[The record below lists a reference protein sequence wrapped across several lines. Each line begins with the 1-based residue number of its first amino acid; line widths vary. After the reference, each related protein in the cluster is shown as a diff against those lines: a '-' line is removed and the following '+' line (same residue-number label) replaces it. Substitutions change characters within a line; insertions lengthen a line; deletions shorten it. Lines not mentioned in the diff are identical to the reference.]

1 MTETAT
7 CPFQENTTNN
17 TGREVDRA
25 QVTVKSEKNFASVD
39 TGEAVLIIPCKICND
54 KASGFHYGVHSC
66 EGCKG
71 FFRRTIRK
79 SLTYKPCDGSCTVH
93 RRSRNKCQYCRF
105 QKCLNAGMS
114 HDSVRFGRM
123 PKVEREKIILELQT
137 VRFGRMPKVER
148 DKIILELQTVRFGR
162 MRKVEREKI
171 ILELQSK
178 KDSMF
183 DEAEAVRFGRMPK
196 VEREKIILEL
206 QTVRFGRMPKV
217 EREKIILELQTVR
230 FGRMPKVER
239 EKIILELQTVRF
251 GRMPKV
257 EREKIILELQTVRFG
272 RMPKVE
278 REKIILELQSKKDS
292 VFDEA
297 EHEIQL
303 KVMIDSIVRVYEE
316 TCITHAKMEVMRKK
330 IKENAMDHKL
340 YDKPFPPGEGIL
352 DALFPKSG
360 VVLSD
365 VQRILDALQ
374 KETVR
379 GIEAMAKFAKGIPGF
394 LELDLNDQ
402 VTLLKY
408 SSYEVCLVIASRL
421 LYDLKFYIGYSGVV
435 VTLEAMKSLSLW
447 PIMEPKYQFWK
458 AINVLALTETEMA
471 LFCSIII
478 MSSECLFVSD
488 FQPEYMSVSDRTN
501 LVNRQQ
507 IEEIQERMTEGLE
520 FQLKR
525 NHPSSPRHLARLLVK
540 LADLRQ
546 LATEHIDMLKRFDVG
561 KSPSRPIPPL
571 LREVFGIHEA
581 H

>member
-1 MTETAT
+1 MADTAMTETAT
-7 CPFQENTTNN
+7 CPFQEKTTNN
-17 TGREVDRA
+17 KRPEVDRT

-123 PKVEREKIILELQT
+123 PKVEREKIILELQN
-137 VRFGRMPKVER
+137 
-148 DKIILELQTVRFGR
+148 Q
-162 MRKVEREKI
+162 
-171 ILELQSK
+171 
-178 KDSMF
+178 
-183 DEAEAVRFGRMPK
+183 
-196 VEREKIILEL
+196 
-206 QTVRFGRMPKV
+206 
-217 EREKIILELQTVR
+217 
-230 FGRMPKVER
+230 
-239 EKIILELQTVRF
+239 
-251 GRMPKV
+251 
-257 EREKIILELQTVRFG
+257 
-272 RMPKVE
+272 
-278 REKIILELQSKKDS
+278 KDS

-316 TCITHAKMEVMRKK
+316 TCITHAKMEVIRKK

-365 VQRILDALQ
+365 VQRILEALQ

-402 VTLLKY
+402 
-408 SSYEVCLVIASRL
+408 
-421 LYDLKFYIGYSGVV
+421 
-435 VTLEAMKSLSLW
+435 AMKSLSLW

-478 MSSECLFVSD
+478 MSS
-488 FQPEYMSVSDRTN
+488 DRTN

-507 IEEIQERMTEGLE
+507 IEEIQERMTEALD

-525 NHPSSPRHLARLLVK
+525 NHPGSPRHLARLLVK

-561 KSPSRPIPPL
+561 KNPSRPIPPL
-571 LREVFGIHEA
+571 LREVFGIHEV

>member
-1 MTETAT
+1 MTSMADTTMAETPT
-7 CPFQENTTNN
+7 RLFQETTTNN
-17 TGREVDRA
+17 AQPEVDRA
-25 QVTVKSEKNFASVD
+25 QVTVKTEKNFASVD
-39 TGEAVLIIPCKICND
+39 TGETVLIIPCKICND

-79 SLTYKPCDGSCTVH
+79 NLTYKPCDGSCTVH

-123 PKVEREKIILELQT
+123 PKVEREKIIQ
-137 VRFGRMPKVER
+137 
-148 DKIILELQTVRFGR
+148 
-162 MRKVEREKI
+162 
-171 ILELQSK
+171 
-178 KDSMF
+178 
-183 DEAEAVRFGRMPK
+183 
-196 VEREKIILEL
+196 
-206 QTVRFGRMPKV
+206 
-217 EREKIILELQTVR
+217 
-230 FGRMPKVER
+230 
-239 EKIILELQTVRF
+239 
-251 GRMPKV
+251 
-257 EREKIILELQTVRFG
+257 
-272 RMPKVE
+272 
-278 REKIILELQSKKDS
+278 ELQSKKDS

-316 TCITHAKMEVMRKK
+316 TCITHAKMEVIRKK
-330 IKENAMDHKL
+330 IKENTMDHKL

-435 VTLEAMKSLSLW
+435 VTLEAMRSLSLW

-458 AINVLALTETEMA
+458 AINVLSLTETEMA

-478 MSSECLFVSD
+478 MS
-488 FQPEYMSVSDRTN
+488 SDRTN

-561 KSPSRPIPPL
+561 KNPSRPIPPL
-571 LREVFGIHEA
+571 LREVFGIHEV